1 MDNNS
6 SNVKKRSLFDRFLTA
21 VEVAG
26 NKLPDPTVLFM
37 IFTLAVAV
45 ISMLGS
51 LLGWSVIHP
60 GNKETVTVFNLL
72 TPAGIQYMIST
83 SYQNFSSFAPF
94 AIAMPL
100 FLAVGIVDKS
110 GLLESVFIGMGSKVS
125 ARFLTM
131 VIVFIGIMSNFLSDI
146 GFVMLPPL
154 AAMLFAAVGRN
165 PIVGM
170 CCAYAAVSC
179 GLSANLLIGI
189 TDARL
194 SATSQAAAQLIDK
207 NMTVL
212 PTSNWY
218 FIVVACVILVVVAT
232 FVTERILEPR
242 MGKYK
247 GGYSGEKLDINTY
260 KATEQQGR
268 GMRAAGI
275 TVVVMLAILAI
286 GVVPSWGYLNNK
298 DGLSVFEVPAT
309 QLGSIV
315 TSMILLI
322 GVPGFVYGKI
332 VGTIPDGKALGA
344 AMAKGIRDV
353 APFAVLC
360 FFAGQ
365 FTAWFGKSNLG
376 TITAVNGAE
385 FVKSIGLDGLPL
397 MLIAIIFFALINL
410 LIPSANAK
418 YALLAPVFVPM
429 FMLLGFHPAVT
440 QMVYR
445 IGDSI
450 TNAITPL
457 MAYFALMLGLVK
469 QYDKDAGMGTLMS
482 LLMPY
487 TLFYGLTWLILF
499 SIWFL
504 TGAPMGPG
512 GPLYL

>member
-179 GLSANLLIGI
+179 GL
-189 TDARL
+189 
-194 SATSQAAAQLIDK
+194 
-207 NMTVL
+207 
-212 PTSNWY
+212 
-218 FIVVACVILVVVAT
+218 
-232 FVTERILEPR
+232 
-242 MGKYK
+242 
-247 GGYSGEKLDINTY
+247 
-260 KATEQQGR
+260 
-268 GMRAAGI
+268 
-275 TVVVMLAILAI
+275 
-286 GVVPSWGYLNNK
+286 
-298 DGLSVFEVPAT
+298 
-309 QLGSIV
+309 
-315 TSMILLI
+315 
-322 GVPGFVYGKI
+322 
-332 VGTIPDGKALGA
+332 
-344 AMAKGIRDV
+344 
-353 APFAVLC
+353 
-360 FFAGQ
+360 
-365 FTAWFGKSNLG
+365 
-376 TITAVNGAE
+376 
-385 FVKSIGLDGLPL
+385 
-397 MLIAIIFFALINL
+397 
-410 LIPSANAK
+410 
-418 YALLAPVFVPM
+418 
-429 FMLLGFHPAVT
+429 
-440 QMVYR
+440 
-445 IGDSI
+445 
-450 TNAITPL
+450 
-457 MAYFALMLGLVK
+457 
-469 QYDKDAGMGTLMS
+469 
-482 LLMPY
+482 
-487 TLFYGLTWLILF
+487 
-499 SIWFL
+499 
-504 TGAPMGPG
+504 
-512 GPLYL
+512 